1 MDKGPTAPAAATGR
15 QCVTGFLR
23 SMALYVEARGRL
35 LQIEAQETGVRVSSL
50 AAHVVIT
57 LASIIIGWMLAAPAV
72 VWMIAEKSGWHW
84 THVALCGGGVHLITG
99 VLLLIALKARLKRLQ
114 FFEETFNQFRRD
126 REWLASTTND

>member
-15 QCVTGFLR
+15 HCVTGFLR

-57 LASIIIGWMLAAPAV
+57 LASVIIGWMLAAPAV

-84 THVALCGGGVHLITG
+84 THVALCGGGAHLIAG
-99 VLLLIALKARLKRLQ
+99 VLLLIVLKAKLKRLQ

-126 REWLASTTND
+126 REWLANNTND